1 MRRTRLLTVAAA
13 VSLIAAAAAPAAL
26 HAQAAAPAPA
36 DTQVKKKPVKGRGN
50 LITEEEIA
58 SNGSFTNAL
67 EIVQRLRPS
76 MLRVRGGA
84 GGAQAS
90 EASSSGGGGMDA
102 GSAEIKVYVDNQPMG
117 GVDALRQIVPAQL
130 KEIKYLSPSDAT
142 TLFGTGNSAG
152 AIQVI
157 SKR

>member
-1 MRRTRLLTVAAA
+1 MRRLSLLVVAAVA
-13 VSLIAAAAAPAAL
+13 VPLVAITTVPSTLRAQDSTAAAA
-26 HAQAAAPAPA
+26 
-36 DTQVKKKPVKGRGN
+36 KKKPVKGRGN
-50 LITEEEIA
+50 VITEEEIA

-67 EIVQRLRPS
+67 EIVQRLRPA
-76 MLRVRGGA
+76 MLRVRGGM

-102 GSAEIKVYVDNQPMG
+102 GSNEIKVYVDNQPMG
-117 GVDALRQIVPAQL
+117 GVDALRQIVPSQL
-130 KEIKYLSPSDAT
+130 KEIRYLSPSDAT
-142 TLFGTGNSAG
+142 TLFGTGNTAG